1 MLQKFDGII
10 QYLPKLPKWV
20 WFIIYFLMIA
30 PLSDVLPDGLL
41 FTAMIGL
48 GLGFNYVGKRKKWLT
63 GQKLA
68 KRIQNLKDNVH
79 LADKQSNLL
88 KDYLAISDYSNF
100 KVTAEQLLARIEYI
114 KDESYNL
121 QSHIPRDVYSR
132 MNQKADDVKVDTVL
146 QLEKLQQISGPQAE
160 HTDLHLQIVQEAPE
174 INELYQNIQK
184 DHHNILEKIK
194 KADNVAELEA
204 LHESGMQKFYDILDG
219 YLKIKASP
227 KDYYNAEQRLENAL
241 VAIKAFDLDLDET
254 LRQLNESDLSDFDI
268 SLRMMQTNKRTPD
281 SDTTI

>member
-10 QYLPKLPKWV
+10 QHLPKLPKWV

-174 INELYQNIQK
+174 INDLYKNIQK

>member
-10 QYLPKLPKWV
+10 QHLPKLPKWV

-121 QSHIPRDVYSR
+121 QSDIPRDVYSR

-174 INELYQNIQK
+174 INDLYINIQK

-227 KDYYNAEQRLENAL
+227 KEYYNAEQRLENAL

>member
-1 MLQKFDGII
+1 MLQKFDSII
-10 QYLPKLPKWV
+10 QHIPKLPKWV
-20 WFIIYFLMIA
+20 WFIVYFMALA
-30 PLSDVLPDGLL
+30 PLSDVMPDGLL
-41 FTAMIGL
+41 FVAMVGL
-48 GLGFNYVGKRKKWLT
+48 GLSFHYVGKRRKWLT

-88 KDYLAISDYSNF
+88 KDYLAINDYNNF
-100 KVTAEQLLARIEYI
+100 KMTANQLLARIEFI
-114 KDESYNL
+114 KDESYDL
-121 QSHIPRDVYSR
+121 RSHISRDIYSR

-146 QLEKLQQISGPQAE
+146 QLERLQQISVPQAE

-174 INELYQNIQK
+174 LDELYQNIQK

-204 LHESGMQKFYDILDG
+204 LHESSMQKFYDILDG

-227 KDYYNAEQRLENAL
+227 KDYYNAEERLENAL

-254 LRQLNESDLSDFDI
+254 LRQLNENDLSDFDI

-281 SDTTI
+281 TDTTI

>member
-10 QYLPKLPKWV
+10 QHLPKLPKWV

-121 QSHIPRDVYSR
+121 QSDIPRDVYSR

-174 INELYQNIQK
+174 INDLYKNIQK

-227 KDYYNAEQRLENAL
+227 KEYYNAEQRLENAL